1 MLIEL
6 EKARSRNNVVR
17 IFREELDGPDGWT
30 DGFVVDANEEMVLLQ
45 LVDDGVHL
53 NGYQILFLEDISD
66 FVHPAPFNDFQKRVL
81 ALRGEEVEDPEVDL
95 EDLAVLL
102 IDISEE
108 YGLVTLHR
116 EEVEPDSCEIGR
128 VVKADAVT
136 YELEEIGSD
145 ARWFDDTFE
154 YDLYDITRIEFGGS
168 YEDALMLAN
177 DDMGD
182 DAYELADEYEDD
194 GRLVEEQ

>member
-6 EKARSRNNVVR
+6 EKARTRNNVVR
-17 IFREELDGPDGWT
+17 IFREELDGPDSWT

-45 LVDDGVHL
+45 LVDDSVRL
-53 NGYQILFLEDISD
+53 NGYQVLFLEDISD
-66 FVHPAPFNDFQKRVL
+66 FAHPAPFNDFQKKVL
-81 ALRGEEVEDPEVDL
+81 SLRGEEVVDPEVELD
-95 EDLAVLL
+95 DLAVLL

-108 YGLVTLHR
+108 FGLVTLHR

-128 VVKADAVT
+128 VIKADAVT

-154 YDLYDITRIEFGGS
+154 YDLYDITRIEFGGA

-182 DAYELADEYEDD
+182 DSYELSDEYPDD
-194 GRLVEEQ
+194 GIVEDE

>member
-6 EKARSRNNVVR
+6 EKARTRNNVVR

-45 LVDDGVHL
+45 LVDDSVRL

-66 FVHPAPFNDFQKRVL
+66 FAHPAPFNDFQKKVL
-81 ALRGEEVEDPEVDL
+81 SLRGEEVVDPEVELD
-95 EDLAVLL
+95 DLAVLL

-108 YGLVTLHR
+108 FGLVTLHR
-116 EEVEPDSCEIGR
+116 EEIEPDSCEIGR
-128 VVKADAVT
+128 VVRADAVT

-145 ARWFDDTFE
+145 ARWFDETFE
-154 YDLYDITRIEFGGS
+154 YDLYDITRIEFGGA
-168 YEDALMLAN
+168 YEEALLMAN

-182 DAYELADEYEDD
+182 DAYELSDEYPDD
-194 GRLVEEQ
+194 GIVDDE